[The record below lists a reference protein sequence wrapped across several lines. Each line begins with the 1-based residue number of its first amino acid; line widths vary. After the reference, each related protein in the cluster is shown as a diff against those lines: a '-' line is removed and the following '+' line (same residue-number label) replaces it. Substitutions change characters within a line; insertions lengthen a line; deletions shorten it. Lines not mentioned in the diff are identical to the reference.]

1 MKKIIISFFT
11 CLLFVSCA
19 TTNGASNSEN
29 RVQITVVE
37 GMERSPEQQKFYDI
51 KKTRDYKE
59 IGEYLDFKV
68 TVDDEAKEIIVL
80 YEESIDDEDYN
91 NQKYVFPW
99 PLKLDDK
106 TIWTTYGYAKIY
118 KSSMNIPIDIAW
130 REWENHPDYKLIMR
144 GWSLGSV
151 MAKITARHFLIRAPE
166 GTMIDEL
173 TTFGDIKCWLNPFFS
188 LKKDCVKIREYT
200 NINDVITWLFLFYRR
215 DVKNRVGGKLQ
226 FKKLFDCEYVHTHY
240 EECDFSKWEEHNEDN
255 QSNVNESNSAI
266 TEEESETNSK

>member
-19 TTNGASNSEN
+19 TTKGVENTEN
-29 RVQITVVE
+29 RVQI
-37 GMERSPEQQKFYDI
+37 
-51 KKTRDYKE
+51 
-59 IGEYLDFKV
+59 

-166 GTMIDEL
+166 GTKIDEL

-215 DVKNRVGGKLQ
+215 DVKNRVGGKQ
-226 FKKLFDCEYVHTHY
+226 
-240 EECDFSKWEEHNEDN
+240 EEPGY
-255 QSNVNESNSAI
+255 NVVYI
-266 TEEESETNSK
+266 CIFPYLYTIFF